1 MPRLALTE
9 RFVAGC
15 KADGIQTDYF
25 DRQTTGL
32 ALRVSHRGHK
42 AWTLIFT
49 SPQDGKRARLTLGS
63 FPSTSLAVARTKAR
77 EARSLVEAGQ
87 DPRAVFGAR
96 AAGAMT
102 VAHVLEN
109 WIAKHVRPSLRGA
122 RHVERRIRKNVLPMI
137 GNVPL
142 AELHRRDINRVLDP
156 IIERDCPIEAN
167 RVFEDLRAGLRWA
180 VARGDLDRSPTDG
193 MNAPATPRR
202 RERVLSDDEV
212 RQLWNALPQVLA
224 KSKACQRIVKL
235 CLVTGQRV
243 GEVAGMTRAEL
254 DLATREW
261 NLPGARTKNAHPHA
275 VPLSKLAVDII
286 EEALADAGGSAFVFP
301 SRSGPLPPDA
311 ATRSL
316 ARAQAR
322 FGLEHWVAHDL
333 RRTAITGMARLGVA
347 PIVLGHVANHRTTT
361 KAGVTLG
368 IYSHHDYAAEKR
380 QALDMWAERLVEI
393 VGTVDQ
399 E

>member
-1 MPRLALTE
+1 
-9 RFVAGC
+9 
-15 KADGIQTDYF
+15 
-25 DRQTTGL
+25 
-32 ALRVSHRGHK
+32 
-42 AWTLIFT
+42 
-49 SPQDGKRARLTLGS
+49 
-63 FPSTSLAVARTKAR
+63 
-77 EARSLVEAGQ
+77 
-87 DPRAVFGAR
+87 
-96 AAGAMT
+96 
-102 VAHVLEN
+102 
-109 WIAKHVRPSLRGA
+109 
-122 RHVERRIRKNVLPMI
+122 
-137 GNVPL
+137 
-142 AELHRRDINRVLDP
+142 VLDP